1 MDDDVQISAAAFII
15 LCDAIKK
22 KQRKRRRYWMTNL
35 FKSRNIY
42 SGSNLLNDLSLSR
55 TGQFKNFC
63 RISCED
69 FEYLIHLIGHKIAKQ
84 ETTFRQPIPVKERLA
99 VTLRFLATGDSY
111 TSLMYLFKISKQS
124 ISTIVTEVCQ
134 ALCDALKDYVKLPK
148 TENDWKKIA
157 KEFNSEWQFPTCI
170 GAVDG
175 KHIHIVAPKGSG
187 SYYFNYKKR
196 NSIVLMAISNAN
208 YEFIMCDIGTN
219 GRVSDGGLNYERR
232 IFNYRLSRAR
242 RIIENVFGILVARFR
257 IFHTDINLK
266 LETTEIVTLCCC
278 ILHNFLCIK
287 SSNHYIPP
295 ESTDQ
300 EDIGNA
306 TVTPGLA
313 SHGVFDELQRTP
325 TNISA
330 NAKQTRQQ
338 YLEYFNGVGAVEWQD
353 RMIVQRE

>member
-134 ALCDALKDYVKLPK
+134 ALCDALKDYVKVRNIAFIRSVIHK
-148 TENDWKKIA
+148 RCVCVCITTKFVNENICNHCLRR
-157 KEFNSEWQFPTCI
+157 ECI
-170 GAVDG
+170 V
-175 KHIHIVAPKGSG
+175 
-187 SYYFNYKKR
+187 
-196 NSIVLMAISNAN
+196 
-208 YEFIMCDIGTN
+208 IM
-219 GRVSDGGLNYERR
+219 LY
-232 IFNYRLSRAR
+232 
-242 RIIENVFGILVARFR
+242 
-257 IFHTDINLK
+257 
-266 LETTEIVTLCCC
+266 
-278 ILHNFLCIK
+278 
-287 SSNHYIPP
+287 
-295 ESTDQ
+295 ST
-300 EDIGNA
+300 
-306 TVTPGLA
+306 P
-313 SHGVFDELQRTP
+313 
-325 TNISA
+325 
-330 NAKQTRQQ
+330 
-338 YLEYFNGVGAVEWQD
+338 
-353 RMIVQRE
+353 